1 MDLTIGDYM
10 KRKSAKNSALLF
22 FALII
27 CTSLNIK
34 AQIQIDPDFL
44 WINSYGSGDYETS
57 EDVTIDNQGNIIIT
71 GTFSDDLIF
80 GPTILIP
87 QGFSDTYLA
96 KFGPDGNPIWAI
108 SAGGSESS
116 SGISVTTDN
125 NNNIIVTGYFYADIT
140 FGTTTL
146 TSFGGTDV
154 FVAKFNANGNLLW
167 AVQGGGQNFDNVNA
181 VTTDNFNN
189 IYIAGSFQSFIQFA
203 NLIAEGG
210 IYTNIYLVKFTSN
223 GIPLWL
229 RSGTGNDFY
238 NEARGL
244 ATNNANDVFLTGS
257 FGTVTDFSG
266 TILTSIAGPDIFLA
280 RYDTNGNLTWI
291 RHAGGT
297 AFNEIG
303 FDLAIDSNNDIYI
316 TGRFS
321 ETVNFDN
328 ILLTSEGF
336 ANIFIAKY
344 NLSGNAQWAV
354 QAGDSGYSF
363 GKGISLDAA
372 GNIAIIGNKGR
383 FFDSP
388 QGEGDD
394 IYIGKFR
401 KDGTKIWDFIAGGN
415 NYNEAGSIVT
425 DNNGE
430 LIVTGLFAGLANF
443 GSFILNSD
451 FSSDIFLGRLPSP
464 DLSISQQLV
473 DFQTVLID
481 SSRSQTVSLSN
492 PSTTALHIFDI
503 SITGPDAAAFSLNA
517 NFNRIAPLQ
526 SENVSL
532 TFLPLTPGVKTAY
545 LVIESDAL
553 TSPDTITVTGT
564 GGISSLSFSTK
575 TIDFGTL
582 DVNLSAEHFITLTN
596 SGTET
601 IILSDVLITGLNQSE
616 FGLTGQLQDTIP
628 TSESRVIRVIFT
640 PSSAG
645 LKSAELLFISDAAS
659 SPDTVILSGNAIT
672 SIIVEQPDSIK
683 LGQDNTLNIIA
694 PEGLE
699 VVSNQFYYRRTGERL
714 FQQTA
719 MTMVGNNYVATI
731 PQQYSTIRGVQY
743 YVEFSDGFTLVTFP
757 TNDPLNSPASLTVN
771 IDELIFPNQFIPAEY
786 AMISVPLSLNNPD
799 ITSVLGNDYGTYNNS
814 VWRLFRWNG
823 LNESYLEHPDLNTG
837 FLPGNAYWLIH
848 RDGIP
853 FKITNAVSVD
863 AFNNY
868 NIDVRP
874 GWNQIA
880 NPFAFPV
887 DWFEIENSEIVDAP
901 VRWDTALLDYEYN
914 QSVLEPWEGYWVYNP
929 DLQVVTLSIPPVESM
944 IGSPLPKP
952 SIVLDENE
960 FIIQIKAEIEN
971 TKHID
976 YQNYVGML
984 NDNKHIGMKKNILE
998 APPIKNEIGLSIIDS
1013 DKKFAQKLV
1022 SHNKDGMVWDL
1033 YLAVK
1038 ELWQNVHIAFASE
1051 YKLPEGFNIWL
1062 LNVDSEVSVPVENY
1076 KAVINNEDKG
1086 TINLKLIIGTQ
1097 EFAKQA
1103 AGNVS
1108 LTPTEY
1114 TLYQNYPNPFNPS
1127 TTISYNLKEK
1137 SVVTL
1142 EIYDV
1147 LGSKIKTISYNE
1159 TQNAGRHTVVW
1170 NGDNTEANPVSSGVY
1185 LYRLKANNFVETKK
1199 MILVR

>member
-1 MDLTIGDYM
+1 MI
-10 KRKSAKNSALLF
+10 KNSTKKSVLLVIVF
-22 FALII
+22 II
-27 CTSLNIK
+27 YASVNLK

-44 WINSYGSGDYETS
+44 WINGYGSADYETS
-57 EDVTIDNQGNIIIT
+57 EDVAIDNQGNIIIT

-80 GPTILIP
+80 GSTILIP
-87 QGFSDTYLA
+87 QGYSDTYIA
-96 KFGPDGNPIWAI
+96 KFDPDGNPIWAK

-116 SGISVTTDN
+116 SGISVAIDN
-125 NNNIIVTGYFYADIT
+125 NNNILIVGYFYTDIT
-140 FGTTTL
+140 FGDTTL

-154 FVAKFNANGNLLW
+154 FVAKFNTDGDVLW
-167 AVQGGGQNFDNVNA
+167 AVQGGGESFDNVNA
-181 VTTDNFNN
+181 VTTDDLNN
-189 IYIAGSFQSFIQFA
+189 VYVAGSFQSYIEFG
-203 NLIAEGG
+203 NLNFEGG
-210 IYTNIYLVKFTSN
+210 IYTNIYLVKFNAS
-223 GIPLWL
+223 GIPQWL
-229 RSGTGNDFY
+229 RAGTGNDFY
-238 NEARGL
+238 NEAQGL

-257 FGTVTDFSG
+257 FGTEADFSG
-266 TILTSIAGPDIFLA
+266 TILTSIAGPDIFIA
-280 RYDTNGNLTWI
+280 RYDTNGNLIWI
-291 RHAGGT
+291 KQAGGT

-303 FDLAIDSNNDIYI
+303 FDLVIDSDNDIYI

-328 ILLTSEGF
+328 IILTSDAF

-344 NLSGNAQWAV
+344 DLLGNPQWAV

-401 KDGTKIWDFIAGGN
+401 KDGTKIWDFIAGGD
-415 NYNEAGSIVT
+415 NYNEAGGIVT

-443 GSFILNSD
+443 GSFILNSE

-464 DLSISQQLV
+464 DLNISPQLI

-503 SITGPDAAAFSLNA
+503 SLTGPDAAAFSFNA
-517 NFNRIAPLQ
+517 NFSLIAPLQ
-526 SENVSL
+526 SENAVI
-532 TFLPLTPGVKTAY
+532 TFLPLTPGIKTAY

-553 TSPDTITVTGT
+553 TSPDTVTITGIGGT
-564 GGISSLSFSTK
+564 SSLTFSSN
-575 TIDFGTL
+575 ILDFGTL
-582 DVNLSAEHFITLTN
+582 DVNLSAERSITLTN
-596 SGTET
+596 TGTET
-601 IILSDVLITGLNQSE
+601 IILSDVLITGLNQNE
-616 FGLTGQLQDTIP
+616 FSLIGQLQDTIP
-628 TSESRVIRVIFT
+628 TSETRVIRVFFT

-659 SPDTVILSGNAIT
+659 SPDSVILSGNAIT

-699 VVSNQFYYRRTGERL
+699 VISNQFYYRRTGERL

-719 MTMVGNNYVATI
+719 MILIGNNYVATI

-757 TNDPLNSPASLTVN
+757 TNDPLNSPASLAVN
-771 IDELIFPNQFIPAEY
+771 IDELIFPNLFVPGEY
-786 AMISVPLSLNNPD
+786 AMISVPLSLNNPG

-814 VWRLFRWNG
+814 VWRLFRWDG
-823 LNESYLEHPDLNTG
+823 LNENYLEHPDLNTG
-837 FLPGNAYWLIH
+837 FVPGNAFWLIH
-848 RDGIP
+848 RDGLP
-853 FKITNAVSVD
+853 FNITNAVSVD

-868 NIDVRP
+868 NIDVSP

-887 DWFEIENSEIVDAP
+887 DWIEIENSEIVDAP
-901 VRWDTALLDYEYN
+901 VRWNPALLDYEYN

-929 DLQVVTLSIPPVESM
+929 GLQVVTLSVPPVESM
-944 IGSPLPKP
+944 IGSPLPKH
-952 SIVLDENE
+952 SFAFEDNE

-984 NDNKHIGMKKNILE
+984 NENKHTGIKKNILE
-998 APPIKNEIGLSIIDS
+998 APPIRNEIRLSIIDS
-1013 DKKFAQKLV
+1013 DKNFAQKFV
-1022 SHNKDGMVWDL
+1022 SPDKDGITWDL
-1033 YLAVK
+1033 SLTVK
-1038 ELWQNVHIAFASE
+1038 EMWQNVHIVFASE
-1051 YKLPEGFNIWL
+1051 NKLPEGFDIWL
-1062 LNVDSEVSVPVENY
+1062 LNIDSQVSIPVQNN

-1086 TINLKLIIGTQ
+1086 TINLKLIIGTH
-1097 EFAKQA
+1097 EFAKQEA
-1103 AGNVS
+1103 NNIS
-1108 LTPTEY
+1108 LSPTEY
-1114 TLYQNYPNPFNPS
+1114 TLYQNYPNPFNPT

-1147 LGSKIKTISYNE
+1147 LGSIIKTIANNE
-1159 TQNAGRHTVVW
+1159 TQNAGRHTLIW